1 MSSNTLFEILTW
13 HSENLENAANRVE
26 PAFTGIN

>member
-1 MSSNTLFEILTW
+1 MSSNTLFRLPSWIF
-13 HSENLENAANRVE
+13 ENLENAANRVE

>member
-13 HSENLENAANRVE
+13 HSENLENATNRVE
-26 PAFTGIN
+26 PVFTEIH